1 MKLKKANVELRALE
15 IFSVVAQSESLT
27 EAGEALGIT
36 QSAVS
41 QAIKQLEAHTGAE
54 LVIRRRRPTKL
65 TPAGKILQ
73 DYASRILTEGQRML
87 TDIQMASGKGLAQIS
102 VGMIDSLG
110 AIISEELVRR
120 IKPLAGKVL
129 LRTGVS
135 APLSSALLS
144 RDLDILFT
152 SDPMDS
158 SPEIA
163 RFPLLRD
170 PFLILA
176 PESCKPKGDAPVH
189 KWLAR
194 YVPFVRYTRD
204 TRIGVLTDLIARRLE
219 IQLTTHYDFD
229 STETLLRF
237 VQAGHGWSIVTGL
250 CIAHYPKLLEG
261 TRVIPLANGA
271 HARYISLLCHR
282 HEFGDLPETIANI
295 SREICTKELLPSL
308 RRIAPWLDR
317 QSYILSELPII

>member
-1 MKLKKANVELRALE
+1 
-15 IFSVVAQSESLT
+15 
-27 EAGEALGIT
+27 
-36 QSAVS
+36 
-41 QAIKQLEAHTGAE
+41 
-54 LVIRRRRPTKL
+54 
-65 TPAGKILQ
+65 
-73 DYASRILTEGQRML
+73 
-87 TDIQMASGKGLAQIS
+87 
-102 VGMIDSLG
+102 MIDSLG
-110 AIISEELVRR
+110 AVISAELVRQ
-120 IKPLAGKVL
+120 IKPLAAKVL

-152 SDPMDS
+152 SDPMDAY
-158 SPEIA
+158 PDLV
-163 RFPLLRD
+163 RFPILRD

-176 PESCKPKGDAPVH
+176 PESCKPKGDAVH

-194 YVPFVRYTRD
+194 NLPFVRYTRE
-204 TRIGVLTDLIARRLE
+204 TRIGMLTDLVARRME

-261 TRVIPLANGA
+261 TRVISLANGA
-271 HARYISLLCHR
+271 HARYISMLCHW
-282 HEFGDLPETIANI
+282 HEFGELPGTIATI
-295 SREICTKELLPSL
+295 SRGICSKELLPAL

-317 QSYILSELPII
+317 QAYVLSELPII

>member
-1 MKLKKANVELRALE
+1 MKLKKTNIELRALA
-15 IFSVVAQSESLT
+15 IFAAVAESESLT
-27 EAGEALGIT
+27 IAGQSLGIT

-54 LVIRRRRPTKL
+54 LIIRRTRPTRL

-73 DYASRILTEGQRML
+73 DYASRILTDGQRML
-87 TDIQMASGKGLAQIS
+87 TDIQMASGKGLAQLS

-110 AIISEELVRR
+110 AVISEELVRQ
-120 IKPLAGKVL
+120 IKPLAAKVL

-135 APLSSALLS
+135 APLSSALLN

-152 SDPMDS
+152 SDPLDGY
-158 SPEIA
+158 PDLT
-163 RFPLLRD
+163 RFPILRD
-170 PFLILA
+170 PFVMLA
-176 PESCKPKGDAPVH
+176 SESHKAKSEPAH
-189 KWLAR
+189 KWFAR
-194 YVPFVRYTRD
+194 HVPFVRYTRE
-204 TRIGVLTDLIARRLE
+204 TRIGALTDLVARRME

-261 TRVIPLANGA
+261 TRVTPLANGA
-271 HARYISLLCHR
+271 HARYISMLCHR
-282 HEFGDLPETIANI
+282 NQLGELPATIATI
-295 SREICTKELLPSL
+295 ARDICNKELLPAL

-317 QSYILSELPII
+317 QSYVLSELPII

>member
-1 MKLKKANVELRALE
+1 MKLRKNNIELRALA
-15 IFSVVAQSESLT
+15 IFSVVAESESLT
-27 EAGEALGIT
+27 DAGEVLGIT

-54 LVIRRRRPTKL
+54 LVIRCRRPTKL

-73 DYASRILTEGQRML
+73 EYALRILAEGRRML

-102 VGMIDSLG
+102 VGMIDSFG
-110 AIISEELVRR
+110 AVISEELVRQ
-120 IKPLAGKVL
+120 IKPLAAKVL

-152 SDPMDS
+152 SDPMDAH
-158 SPEIA
+158 PDLV
-163 RFPLLRD
+163 RFPVLRD

-176 PESCKPKGDAPVH
+176 PESCKPKGDAVH

-194 YVPFVRYTRD
+194 NVPFVRYTRE
-204 TRIGVLTDLIARRLE
+204 TRIGALTDLIARRLE
-219 IQLTTHYDFD
+219 IQVTTHYDFD

-250 CIAHYPKLLEG
+250 CIAHYPKLLDG
-261 TRVIPLANGA
+261 MRVISLANGA
-271 HARYISLLCHR
+271 HARYISMFCHR
-282 HEFGDLPETIANI
+282 HEFGELPQTIATI
-295 SREICTKELLPSL
+295 SRGICSKELLPAL
-308 RRIAPWLDR
+308 RRIAPWLDQ
-317 QSYILSELPII
+317 QSYVLSELPLI

>member
-1 MKLKKANVELRALE
+1 MKLKKTNIELRALA
-15 IFSVVAQSESLT
+15 IFSVVAESGSLT
-27 EAGEALGIT
+27 DAGEALGIT

-54 LVIRRRRPTKL
+54 LVIRRTRPTKL

-73 DYASRILTEGQRML
+73 DYALRMLAESQRML
-87 TDIQMASGKGLAQIS
+87 TDIQMASGKGLAQLS

-110 AIISEELVRR
+110 AIISQELVRQ

-135 APLSSALLS
+135 APLSNALLN

-152 SDPMDS
+152 SDPLDAY
-158 SPEIA
+158 PDLA
-163 RFPLLRD
+163 RFPILRD
-170 PFLILA
+170 PFLVLA
-176 PESCKPKGDAPVH
+176 PESCKPKGDVAH

-194 YVPFVRYTRD
+194 NVPFVRYTRE
-204 TRIGVLTDLIARRLE
+204 TRIGALTDLIARRME

-250 CIAHYPKLLEG
+250 CVAHYPKLLEG
-261 TRVIPLANGA
+261 TRVISLANGA
-271 HARYISLLCHR
+271 HARYISMVCHR
-282 HEFGDLPETIANI
+282 QQLGELPATIATI
-295 SREICTKELLPSL
+295 SRDICNKELLPAL
-308 RRIAPWLDR
+308 RRIAPWLHR
-317 QSYILSELPII
+317 QSYVLSELPLI